1 MAAASLQVEPRGS
14 VLLLTIDRPQVRN
27 ALDPTTLDAL
37 SGAIAAGTADPI
49 IRAIVLAGAGGAC
62 FSAGMD
68 LRAVQS
74 GEPGIAA
81 SIARFHDW
89 MRSAERPPIVAAVQG
104 LAVGGG
110 FELMLMCDLAVVA
123 DDARFGLP
131 EVSRG
136 LVPGGGATLLPA
148 RIPLSAA
155 LEIGMTG
162 EFFDADRALQLGLVN
177 RVVPA
182 STVLDRAIE
191 LAVQLAAQP
200 RATLARIRHLMTLT
214 ATEGPAASHE
224 AARRLGSNE
233 HLRAEA
239 AEGVARFLAAR
250 QSKAT

>member
-14 VLLLTIDRPQVRN
+14 VLLLTIDRPHVRN

-37 SGAIAAGTADPI
+37 SGAIEASTADPI

-123 DDARFGLP
+123 DAFHAALAGRPVTAAIAPGPLAVRGTPAEMGALVGQRLP
-131 EVSRG
+131 EG
-136 LVPGGGATLLPA
+136 LLGPLHHAPGGVLLP
-148 RIPLSAA
+148 
-155 LEIGMTG
+155 G
-162 EFFDADRALQLGLVN
+162 
-177 RVVPA
+177 
-182 STVLDRAIE
+182 
-191 LAVQLAAQP
+191 
-200 RATLARIRHLMTLT
+200 
-214 ATEGPAASHE
+214 
-224 AARRLGSNE
+224 
-233 HLRAEA
+233 
-239 AEGVARFLAAR
+239 
-250 QSKAT
+250 